1 MSNEVFVLALAAGAG
16 LLAVWIHARFPGLAP
31 ERMGKTLLHTGA
43 AFALVQV
50 IPGLGNSPVAMFA
63 AVFLFVLPALVY
75 ALLCTIWVLKLA
87 QTALG
92 VSR

>member
-1 MSNEVFVLALAAGAG
+1 MPNEMFMAGLAAGAG

-31 ERMGKTLLHTGA
+31 ERIVKTLLHTGI
-43 AFALVQV
+43 AFVFLKLM
-50 IPGLGNSPVAMFA
+50 PGLGESVPAMFA
-63 AVFLFVLPALVY
+63 GVFLLIVPALVY
-75 ALLCTIWVLKLA
+75 ALLCSIWTLKLL

>member
-1 MSNEVFVLALAAGAG
+1 MFVLALAVGAG

-31 ERMGKTLLHTGA
+31 ERMGKTLLHTGVGIRA
-43 AFALVQV
+43 AHAD
-50 IPGLGNSPVAMFA
+50 PGPGRARRRPMFA
-63 AVFLFVLPALVY
+63 GVFLFVLPALVY
-75 ALLCTIWVLKLA
+75 ALLCTIWVLKHA

>member
-1 MSNEVFVLALAAGAG
+1 MSNGMFVLVLAAGAG

-31 ERMGKTLLHTGA
+31 ERVGKTLLHAGA
-43 AFALVQV
+43 AFVLLNL
-50 IPGLGNSPVAMFA
+50 IPGLGDSTAAMFA
-63 AVFLFVLPALVY
+63 GVFLLFLPAIVY
-75 ALLCTIWVLKLA
+75 ALVCSIWLLKLT